1 MREIYTFSKKK
12 EEIYKIKPDNFQNV
26 SFVNEVELFDIF
38 SKILLLEKWFSCMY
52 GIVFI
57 EN

>member
-1 MREIYTFSKKK
+1 MCEIYTFSKQK
-12 EEIYKIKPDNFQNV
+12 EKIYKIESDNIQNV

-38 SKILLLEKWFSCMY
+38 SKILL
-52 GIVFI
+52 